1 MRHGWR
7 CRVAR
12 FVDDVAFQ
20 RLDMFLW
27 ARLRVLHAGSEVELL
42 SLVCS
47 QCFQLPYSVMNATGS
62 VLSVARLAAECGLI
76 AHGEYVGG
84 PPWQRTSR
92 VCPQGG
98 LRCRATHLVIRV
110 VSQWLD
116 EPWWN
121 QPGILLVENTVGL
134 LSIDDGQILELPN
147 HVTDTAGFVPSVFRL
162 KTLEYGSRSPRGRV
176 CIVAVRRDIFEA
188 LGQLPA
194 PPGVSREPD
203 HQNVVDIVVPSV
215 GRSDECKSLFC
226 EFTSHVPCRPFTGG
240 VVRPRELYAK
250 LCIGADD
257 RVCCPRDPTSC
268 MLGCHGSGV
277 YPTWGLL
284 QGGGVAE
291 LLVAEN
297 LRLVGSL
304 RGAPR
309 ADLHLVDAILRLFA
323 LSDTA
328 V

>member
-7 CRVAR
+7 CSVAR
-12 FVDDVAFQ
+12 VIDDVAFQ
-20 RLDMFLW
+20 RFDMFLR
-27 ARLRVLHAGSEVELL
+27 ARLRVPHAGGEVGLL
-42 SLVCS
+42 SLGCS
-47 QCFQLPYSVMNATGS
+47 QCFQLTCS
-62 VLSVARLAAECGLI
+62 VLSATGPVLPAARLAAECGLTTRGWCV
-76 AHGEYVGG
+76 AG
-84 PPWQRTSR
+84 PLWQWISR
-92 VCPQGG
+92 VCPKSG
-98 LRCRATHLVIRV
+98 LRCRATHLVIRM

-116 EPWWN
+116 APWWS
-121 QPGILLVENTVGL
+121 QPGILLIENAVDL
-134 LSIDDGQILELPN
+134 LSIDDVLELLN

-215 GRSDECKSLFC
+215 GRPDECKSLFC
-226 EFTSHVPCRPFTGG
+226 EFASHVPCRPFTGG
-240 VVRPRELYAK
+240 VVRPCELYAK

-297 LRLVGSL
+297 LRLDGSL